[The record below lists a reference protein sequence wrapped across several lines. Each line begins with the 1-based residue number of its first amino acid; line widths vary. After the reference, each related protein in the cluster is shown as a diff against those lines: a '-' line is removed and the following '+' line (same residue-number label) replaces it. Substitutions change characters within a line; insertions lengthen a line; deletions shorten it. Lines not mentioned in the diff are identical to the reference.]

1 MKTAKG
7 FYFEISDN
15 EKDTMDLLSKL
26 FKKLGIKFQKVNLV
40 IEKQTLDYL
49 EEEKKNDIVA
59 LHDDFF
65 SKYVGI
71 FDNKGFVSEADI
83 KEARLKRFEK

>member
-40 IEKQTLDYL
+40 LEKQTLDYL
-49 EEEKKNDIVA
+49 EEKKKNDIVA
-59 LHDDFF
+59 SHDDFF

-71 FDNKGFVSEADI
+71 VKGSTTDKEVNEYRNKRYA
-83 KEARLKRFEK
+83 K